1 MLMLLGNTNR
11 ELKATL
17 VFVMLVHWGHV
28 SLPLGK
34 ADECGK
40 SSSQCRHAACKAVTS
55 VWCWVLHRVVQ
66 QLSVALGGPCTLLPF
81 MSCMRNSCVL
91 KNAKSR
97 EQWKCNV
104 LVHSKELFQ
113 ISHSSLL
120 RCFLSQEFFNPKS
133 ALKCTSAVMPLSC
146 SEAIYKCPSITT
158 HSLSIPCLAHLTGKR
173 TSLKQLYGWPWFQ
186 TQS

>member
-1 MLMLLGNTNR
+1 MYPCLWGRLMSVGRAALSAGMLLARLWLLSGVEFFT
-11 ELKATL
+11 E
-17 VFVMLVHWGHV
+17 
-28 SLPLGK
+28 S
-34 ADECGK
+34 C
-40 SSSQCRHAACKAVTS
+40 SSCP
-55 VWCWVLHRVVQ
+55 WLW
-66 QLSVALGGPCTLLPF
+66 VALAHFCH
-81 MSCMRNSCVL
+81 SCHVWAIPVFLR
-91 KNAKSR
+91 NAKSR
-97 EQWKCNV
+97 ELWKCNV
-104 LVHSKELFQ
+104 LVHSKDLFQ

-146 SEAIYKCPSITT
+146 SEAVYKCPSITT